1 MTADVAIVPASLE
14 VGQVVDGFRLEAVAH
29 RGGMATLWN
38 VGRVESPATDEA
50 ALPLLMKVPRLRG
63 GDDPTAIVG
72 FEVEQMIMP
81 TLSGPHVPRYVA
93 RGDFTRLP
101 YIVMERIEGRS
112 LLERF
117 DAAPL
122 RVDEVAQ
129 LSAKVATAL
138 HDLHRQRV
146 VHLDVKPSNVMLRRG
161 ADGSDG
167 EAVLIDF
174 GLSRHDLLPDL
185 LEEEFE
191 LPMGTS
197 PYMSPEQVRFVR
209 SDPRSDLFSTG
220 VMLYHLTTG
229 KRPFGAPSSAR
240 GLRRRLYREPTAPRT
255 LRADCPPWL
264 QEVILRCLEV
274 RPERRYQTA
283 AQLAFDLQH
292 PDQVVLGERASRAG
306 SGSTLDVVKR
316 WFVSLRDNEEV
327 EGGAGGQSARSP
339 IVLAAIDIDGADP
352 ALLESER
359 DAALRLLDTEAGA
372 RLACVT
378 VMRVNRIGMDELV
391 DADGTPRHL
400 KLLIALRH
408 WARPLQQALAAS
420 ANVDRDSAARVTF
433 HVIEAVDP
441 ASAIV
446 DYARRNQIDH
456 IVMGARSSGRLR
468 RHLGSVSARVVAES
482 DCTVTVVRAPA
493 SSG

>member
-1 MTADVAIVPASLE
+1 VQTEASIAPASLE
-14 VGQVVDGFRLEAVAH
+14 VGQVVDGFRLDAVAH
-29 RGGMATLWN
+29 RGGMATLWD
-38 VGRVESPATDEA
+38 VRRVECPASDGA

-81 TLSGPHVPRYVA
+81 TLTGPHVPRYVA

-112 LLERF
+112 LRERF

-122 RVDEVAQ
+122 PVDEVAR
-129 LSAKVATAL
+129 LGAKVATAL
-138 HDLHRQRV
+138 HELHRQRV
-146 VHLDVKPSNVMLRRG
+146 VHLDVKPSNVMLRRC

-167 EAVLIDF
+167 DAVLIDF

-209 SDPRSDLFSTG
+209 NDSRSDLFSAG

-229 KRPFGAPSSAR
+229 RRPFGMPSSAR

-274 RPERRYQTA
+274 QPERRYQTA

-292 PDQVVLGERASRAG
+292 PDQVVLGERASRVG
-306 SGSTLDVVKR
+306 NGSTLGIVKR
-316 WFVSLRDNEEV
+316 WFASLRDSETV

-339 IVLAAIDIDGADP
+339 IVLAAIDVDGADQ
-352 ALLESER
+352 ALLESARET
-359 DAALRLLDTEAGA
+359 ALRLLETEPGA
-372 RLACVT
+372 RLACLT
-378 VMRVNRIGMDELV
+378 VMRVNRVGMDELL

-408 WARPLQQALAAS
+408 WARPLQQALNAPGS
-420 ANVDRDSAARVTF
+420 ADRDATARVTF

-441 ASAIV
+441 ATAIV

-493 SSG
+493 SGA